1 MKKNTEPF
9 WWSLFG
15 AGGVLSALFLP
26 ALLFLTGIAFPLGW
40 LKPPS
45 YEHLLSLLQPI
56 VSRLLLFGIITF
68 SMFHWAHRFRFTL
81 EDGLQLKRF
90 DFMISVFCYGSA
102 IVIALFTGYTLWKF

>member
-15 AGGVLSALFLP
+15 AGRGVAGLFFSV
-26 ALLFLTGIAFPLGW
+26 LLFLTRIAFPMGW
-40 LKPPS
+40 LKPPTH
-45 YEHLLSLLQPI
+45 EHLLSLLQPI

-102 IVIALFTGYTLWKF
+102 IVIAVFTGYTLWRF